1 MSRIVVEYN
10 PPLSKVVEKII
21 RNEVSPSMVSNDET
35 SCQYDI
41 SMVAECLDDNI
52 ETLVFNEV
60 ENIEDDLKLINQL
73 IEEGVHYIE
82 F

>member
-1 MSRIVVEYN
+1 MSRIVIEYN
-10 PPLSKVVEKII
+10 PPLTKIVEKII
-21 RNEVSPSMVSNDET
+21 RNEVTPSMVSNDET

-41 SMVAECLDDNI
+41 SMVVECLL
-52 ETLVFNEV
+52 EVFEQGLEEVDV
-60 ENIEDDLKLINQL
+60 ENDLKLINQL

>member
-1 MSRIVVEYN
+1 MGRIIVEYN

-41 SMVAECLDDNI
+41 SMVAECLD
-52 ETLVFNEV
+52 EVFEQGLEEVEV
-60 ENIEDDLKLINQL
+60 ENDLKLINQL

>member
-1 MSRIVVEYN
+1 MSRIIVEYN

-41 SMVAECLDDNI
+41 SMVAECLD
-52 ETLVFNEV
+52 EVFEQGLEEVEV
-60 ENIEDDLKLINQL
+60 ENDLKLINQL

>member
-21 RNEVSPSMVSNDET
+21 RNEVTASMVSNDET

-41 SMVAECLDDNI
+41 SMVEQ
-52 ETLVFNEV
+52 
-60 ENIEDDLKLINQL
+60 LINL
-73 IEEGVHYIE
+73 EKKEYITLN
-82 F
+82 FKNN

>member
-1 MSRIVVEYN
+1 MSRIIIEYN

-21 RNEVSPSMVSNDET
+21 RNEVTPSMISNDET

-41 SMVAECLDDNI
+41 TMVIDCLEEVVKQGLEEVDVTNDLNNI
-52 ETLVFNEV
+52 RVFE
-60 ENIEDDLKLINQL
+60 
-73 IEEGVHYIE
+73 EEGVHYLE

>member
-41 SMVAECLDDNI
+41 SMVAECLD
-52 ETLVFNEV
+52 EVFEKGLEEVNV
-60 ENIEDDLKLINQL
+60 ENDLKLINQL

>member
-1 MSRIVVEYN
+1 MRIIVEYN

-41 SMVAECLDDNI
+41 SMVAECLD
-52 ETLVFNEV
+52 EVFEQGLEEVEV
-60 ENIEDDLKLINQL
+60 ENDLKLINQL